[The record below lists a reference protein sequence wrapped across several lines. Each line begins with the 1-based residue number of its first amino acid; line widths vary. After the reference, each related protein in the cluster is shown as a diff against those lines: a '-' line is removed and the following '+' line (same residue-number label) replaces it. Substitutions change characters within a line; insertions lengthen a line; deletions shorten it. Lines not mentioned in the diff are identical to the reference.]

1 MCGGLHPDIGDSAW
15 VPQRLCALIPLPQG
29 GLMDVLQAE
38 LFLSAPGISFYQHP
52 HSPTA
57 STHICSLISF
67 LSWVINFYVIIKF
80 CFR

>member
-38 LFLSAPGISFYQHP
+38 LSLSAPGISFY
-52 HSPTA
+52 
-57 STHICSLISF
+57 
-67 LSWVINFYVIIKF
+67 
-80 CFR
+80 